1 MANAVNVN
9 FRMDPDLKRS
19 MEEVC
24 AEMGLSMSA
33 AFTMFAKKVGREY
46 RIPFEISADPFY
58 SERNLRYLESVMQD
72 VKDGK
77 AHFAEHDLIE
87 VD

>member
-1 MANAVNVN
+1 MAQALITLLTALITIVRIKIVVAV
-9 FRMDPDLKRS
+9 
-19 MEEVC
+19 
-24 AEMGLSMSA
+24 
-33 AFTMFAKKVGREY
+33 
-46 RIPFEISADPFY
+46 
-58 SERNLRYLESVMQD
+58 RYLESVMQD

>member
-1 MANAVNVN
+1 M
-9 FRMDPDLKRS
+9 RPSL
-19 MEEVC
+19 
-24 AEMGLSMSA
+24 G
-33 AFTMFAKKVGREY
+33 
-46 RIPFEISADPFY
+46 RIPFELSADPFY
-58 SERNLRYLESVMQD
+58 SESNIRYLEGIMQD

>member
-1 MANAVNVN
+1 MAQISLRVDDDV
-9 FRMDPDLKRS
+9 KRG
-19 MEEVC
+19 
-24 AEMGLSMSA
+24 AEQTLADIGLSMSTA
-33 AFTMFAKKVGREY
+33 INVFLRKVAREW
-46 RIPFEISADPFY
+46 RIPFELSVDPFY
-58 SERNLRYLESVMQD
+58 SESNIRYLEGIMQD